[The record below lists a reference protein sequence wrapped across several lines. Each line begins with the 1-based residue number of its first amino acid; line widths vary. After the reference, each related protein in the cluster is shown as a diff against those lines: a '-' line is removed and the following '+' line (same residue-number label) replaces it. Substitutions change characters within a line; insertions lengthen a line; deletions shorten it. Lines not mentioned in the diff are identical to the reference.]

1 MRTREPAGHRAE
13 TVTFYYFGSD
23 LLNNVSDENSLH
35 CLEGEILFYDILSN
49 VVSIL
54 FSVIKIKSCMRQ

>member
-35 CLEGEILFYDILSN
+35 CLEGEILFYDI

-54 FSVIKIKSCMRQ
+54 FSLIKIKSCMRQ